1 MEFFKEHKLTILLF
15 VGFVIAAIVLGTVVN
30 GDASLITETLND

>member
-1 MEFFKEHKLTILLF
+1 MKEFFKEHKLAVILF

-30 GDASLITETLND
+30 GVAVDPTTLN